1 MLLALREREVEGE
14 RGRCRPEGV
23 AHPATQAFCQVA
35 DDPKPAT
42 GLDPSDARSVI
53 GDSTVHPGTGT
64 HQLDF
69 DFAVAAVEAGV
80 PDRVRQQ
87 LVDGQRQAPAP
98 FRFQWQCIGRQKEV
112 DVHAIEL
119 ASRRP

>member
-1 MLLALREREVEGE
+1 MALARPPVADREGTGDIVLSRRPLLGRRATTARLACCSRCVRGKSRGE

-42 GLDPSDARSVI
+42 GLDPSEARSVI
-53 GDSTVHPGTGT
+53 GDSAVHPGTGT

-69 DFAVAAVEAGV
+69 DSAVAAIKTGV
-80 PDRVRQQ
+80 
-87 LVDGQRQAPAP
+87 
-98 FRFQWQCIGRQKEV
+98 
-112 DVHAIEL
+112 
-119 ASRRP
+119 